1 MATDKTNPQPNGM
14 TAPAAPPPAIPPAS
28 QNASERF
35 TSMVMKQFGG
45 TVGAPN
51 LTDFQK
57 RLIQGYFIA
66 VDRALK
72 TAEDERIRKNEKN
85 RDHKYDND
93 LPVVWENVNLVDLA
107 LDAVH
112 YARMGLDM
120 MQDNHLFPIPYK
132 NNKTR
137 KYDMTLMPG
146 YNGIRYIA
154 EKYAVEQP
162 VAVTTEL
169 VYSTDSFTPI
179 KKSNGNRVESYLFE
193 IKQPFERGDVVG
205 GFGYIE
211 YADPTRNELIIMPLK
226 AILKRKPKYASA
238 NFWGGTQK
246 VWENGKQVETETE
259 GWFEEMCLKTLIREV
274 YSAKHIPRDP
284 QKIDD
289 SYQYMKLREVQV
301 AQMQAEEEVENYA
314 NGDIIDTTPNLPPS
328 APASLPSAPQSI
340 PVNVNTGEVTG
351 GAAASTAP
359 SAAYNPTTSS
369 APVAPPAAPPPAWES
384 PDGQQAMMGGPDF

>member
-1 MATDKTNPQPNGM
+1 MANEKNNSQSTGL
-14 TAPAAPPPAIPPAS
+14 TAPASAPPAVPPAS

-35 TSMVMKQFGG
+35 TAMVMKQFGG
-45 TVGAPN
+45 AVGAPN

-72 TAEDERIRKNEKN
+72 TAEDERLRKNSNN
-85 RDHKYDND
+85 RDHQYDND
-93 LPVVWENVNLVDLA
+93 LPVIWENVNLTDLA

-132 NNKTR
+132 NNKTG

-169 VYSTDSFTPI
+169 VYSTDTFTPI

-193 IKQPFERGDVVG
+193 IKQPFDRGEVVG

-211 YADPTRNELIIMPLK
+211 YADATRNELIIMPLK
-226 AILKRKPKYASA
+226 AILKRKPKYASS
-238 NFWGGTQK
+238 NFWGGTTSEWQTVNGKRQK
-246 VWENGKQVETETE
+246 VEVETD

-289 SYQYMKLREVQV
+289 SYQYMKLREAQV
-301 AQMQAEEEVENYA
+301 AEMQAQEDIDAYA
-314 NGDIIDTTPNLPPS
+314 NGDIIDTTPAELPPS
-328 APASLPSAPQSI
+328 APAALPSAPQSI
-340 PVNVNTGEVTG
+340 PVNPDTGEIIG
-351 GAAASTAP
+351 RAAATPAP
-359 SAAYNPTTSS
+359 SAAPIPT
-369 APVAPPAAPPPAWES
+369 APPEPPMEGF
-384 PDGQQAMMGGPDF
+384 DGQQTMIGGPEF

>member
-1 MATDKTNPQPNGM
+1 MATENLKAQSTGL
-14 TAPAAPPPAIPPAS
+14 TAPDSALPTVPPAS

-35 TSMVMKQFGG
+35 TAMVMKQFGG
-45 TVGAPN
+45 SVGAPD

-72 TAEDERIRKNEKN
+72 TAEDERLRKNSKN
-85 RDHKYDND
+85 RDHKWDND
-93 LPVVWENVNLVDLA
+93 LPVVWENVNLTDLA

-132 NNKTR
+132 NNKTH
-137 KYDMTLMPG
+137 KYDVTLMPG

-169 VYSTDSFTPI
+169 VYTTDVFTPI
-179 KKSNGNRVESYLFE
+179 KKSSSNRVESYQFE
-193 IKQPFERGDVVG
+193 IKQPFERGEIVG

-211 YADPTRNELIIMPLK
+211 YTDPSRNELIIMPLK

-238 NFWGGTQK
+238 NFWGG
-246 VWENGKQVETETE
+246 KQGDEEVE
-259 GWFEEMCLKTLIREV
+259 GWFDEMCLKTLIREV

-284 QKIDD
+284 KKIDD
-289 SYQYMKLREVQV
+289 SYQYMKLREAQV
-301 AQMQAEEEVENYA
+301 AEMQAQEEIDTFA
-314 NGDIIDTTPNLPPS
+314 NGTVIDTTPQLPPS
-328 APASLPSAPQSI
+328 GASASPTATEGYQ
-340 PVNVNTGEVTG
+340 VNLDTGEVIEP
-351 GAAASTAP
+351 AAASSGP
-359 SAAYNPTTSS
+359 SAGLKSS
-369 APVAPPAAPPPAWES
+369 AAQAAPTQE
-384 PDGQQAMMGGPDF
+384 DDNGQQTMIGGPDF